1 MPLLREVHAVVF
13 DMDGLIFDTEPRYR
27 ENSHNGVRAAS
38 NASMMTIMAPDLLT
52 ATADMEKL
60 CVCVAQDLL
69 QVRILVKSLPLR
81 GRSGGT
87 T

>member
-1 MPLLREVHAVVF
+1 M
-13 DMDGLIFDTEPRYR
+13 IFNTEPLYR
-27 ENSHNGVRAAS
+27 EDSHNGVHAAS
-38 NASMMTIMAPDLLT
+38 NAGMMTIMAPDPLT
-52 ATADMEKL
+52 ATAEMEKL

-69 QVRILVKSLPLR
+69 QVRTLMKSLPLL